1 MSDRTPLTSLGAR
14 TQEDELF
21 RLMVEAAPQAMI
33 MVDQGGLIAYVNA
46 RTETLFGYSRGEL
59 LGKSVDILLP
69 ENVRDNHPNMRA
81 DFMKS
86 PGTRAM
92 GAGRDLYGQHRDGTS
107 IPLEVG
113 LNPVVTD
120 NGIYVI
126 ASIIDIHERK
136 RQQAELQDQNARIRA
151 IVETAVDSVIVI
163 DANGI
168 IETVNP
174 ATEQLLGYRID
185 ELQGKNIRILMP
197 EPYRGQHDGYLR
209 NYRETG
215 ERKVI
220 GIGRVVVAQRKDGST
235 FPIELAVSEMTI
247 AGERKYTGII
257 RDITERQKAEEKLQQ
272 QVEETRQALQ
282 RVRETQ
288 DQLMQSERLATL
300 GGLVAGITHE
310 VNTPLG
316 IGVSAASY
324 LQEQVRNLKHGLD
337 TDNLRR
343 SDLERFLKACDES
356 ADILLTNI
364 RRAADLIQSFKKV
377 AVDQT
382 SEKRRTINLGEYLDE
397 LLVSLRPRLKKTPH
411 RVDIKST
418 NAVHIETIPGSL
430 SQVITNL
437 IMNSLIHA
445 FDETE
450 HGVIEIAFSMQRD
463 EIHLT
468 FRDNGKG
475 IPKDYLGKIFD
486 PFFTTRLDQGGSG
499 LGLHIVYNLVHQIL
513 GGTITVDSEP
523 DSGTAFYITL
533 PAKLPDENMDA
544 STSEQLE
551 KVQIDV

>member
-1 MSDRTPLTSLGAR
+1 MPVTSLHAHTR
-14 TQEDELF
+14 QDEVF
-21 RLMVEAAPQAMI
+21 RLMVEAAPQAML
-33 MVDQGGLIAYVNA
+33 MVDRHGVIAYVNA
-46 RTETLFGYSRGEL
+46 RTETLFGYPRGFL
-59 LGKSVDILLP
+59 LDKSVDILLP
-69 ENVRDNHPNMRA
+69 ENVRDNHPNLRA
-81 DFMKS
+81 AFMQS

-92 GAGRDLYGQHRDGTS
+92 GAGRDLYGQHSDGS
-107 IPLEVG
+107 NIPLEVG
-113 LNPVVTD
+113 LNPVTTD
-120 NGIYVI
+120 NGVYVI
-126 ASIIDIHERK
+126 ASIIDISERK
-136 RQQAELQDQNARIRA
+136 RQQAAIQDQTARIRA

-163 DANGI
+163 DAMGI
-168 IETVNP
+168 IETANP
-174 ATEQLLGYRID
+174 ATEKLLGYRID
-185 ELQGKNIRILMP
+185 ELQGRNIRMLMP
-197 EPYRGQHDGYLR
+197 EPYRGQHDGYLQ

-272 QVEETRQALQ
+272 QVKETEQALQ

-300 GGLVAGITHE
+300 GGLVAGIAHE

-324 LQEQVRNLKHGLD
+324 LQEQVRDVKHGLD
-337 TDNLRR
+337 TDNLRK
-343 SDLERFLKACDES
+343 SDLERFLKACSES

-382 SEKRRTINLGEYLDE
+382 SDKRRTINLAEYLDE
-397 LLVSLRPRLKKTPH
+397 LLLSLRPRLKKTSH

-418 NAVHIETIPGSL
+418 ETVYFETIPGSL

-437 IMNSLIHA
+437 IMNSLVHA
-445 FDETE
+445 FDETDR
-450 HGVIEIAFSMQRD
+450 GVIEIGFSMQED
-463 EIHLT
+463 EVHLT

-475 IPKDYLGKIFD
+475 IPEGNVGRIFE
-486 PFFTTRLDQGGSG
+486 PFFTTRCDQGGSG
-499 LGLHIVYNLVHQIL
+499 LGLHIVYNLVNQIL
-513 GGTITVDSEP
+513 CGKITVDSKP
-523 DSGTAFYITL
+523 AAGTVFFITL
-533 PAKLPDENMDA
+533 PEKLPVDNGNA
-544 STSEQLE
+544 SATKPVK
-551 KVQIDV
+551 KVRTDV

>member
-1 MSDRTPLTSLGAR
+1 MTSLHAR
-14 TQEDELF
+14 TRQDEVF
-21 RLMVEAAPQAMI
+21 RLMVEAAPQAML
-33 MVDQGGLIAYVNA
+33 MVDHTGLIAYVNA
-46 RTETLFGYSRGEL
+46 RSETLFGYPRGFL

-81 DFMKS
+81 AFMKS

-92 GAGRDLYGQHRDGTS
+92 GAGRDLYGQHSDGTN

-113 LNPVVTD
+113 LNPVTTD
-120 NGIYVI
+120 NGVYVI
-126 ASIIDIHERK
+126 VSIIDISERK
-136 RQQAELQDQNARIRA
+136 RQQAELQDQTARIRA

-163 DANGI
+163 DDAGI
-168 IETVNP
+168 IETANP
-174 ATEQLLGYRID
+174 ATEKLLGYRID
-185 ELQGKNIRILMP
+185 ELQGQNIHMLMP
-197 EPYRGQHDGYLR
+197 EPYRGQHDGYLQ

-215 ERKVI
+215 ERKII

-257 RDITERQKAEEKLQQ
+257 RDITERQKAEEKLQH
-272 QVEETRQALQ
+272 QVEETEQALQ

-300 GGLVAGITHE
+300 GGLVAGIAHE

-324 LQEQVRNLKHGLD
+324 LQEQVHDVKHGLD
-337 TDNLRR
+337 TDNLRK

-382 SEKRRTINLGEYLDE
+382 SDKRRTINLGEYLNE
-397 LLVSLRPRLKKTPH
+397 LLHSLRPRLKKTPH
-411 RVDIKST
+411 RVYIKST
-418 NAVHIETIPGSL
+418 EAVYIETIPGSL
-430 SQVITNL
+430 SQVIINL
-437 IMNSLIHA
+437 IMNSLVHA
-445 FDETE
+445 FGETDR
-450 HGVIEIAFSMQRD
+450 GVIEIALSKKNS
-463 EIHLT
+463 EAYLT

-475 IPKDYLGKIFD
+475 IPEGDLGKIFE
-486 PFFTTRLDQGGSG
+486 PFFTTRIDQGGSG
-499 LGLHIVYNLVHQIL
+499 LGLHIVYNLVNQIL
-513 GGTITVDSEP
+513 CGKIAVESNPGAGTV
-523 DSGTAFYITL
+523 FYITL
-533 PAKLPDENMDA
+533 PAKLPGENMDA
-544 STSEQLE
+544 SAPEQLQ